1 MGYPYLRKP
10 LIMVQTSQKIYLGC
24 FSTQNKDIVIMD
36 EWGVEHEMDNM
47 TISLSNF
54 WTRAFIWE

>member
-1 MGYPYLRKP
+1 
-10 LIMVQTSQKIYLGC
+10 MVQTSQKIYLGC

-54 WTRAFIWE
+54 